1 MYAHILSS
9 AGVDPSSSL
18 ASREDDVPLDG
29 LVGTPEQTRVPSDR
43 RRASAIGGTPPPGAP
58 AAAAASPP
66 GAVGF
71 ARVDNLHEVLPLM
84 NRSLAERG
92 YPAPLELLLPNADDL
107 ARTCNAI
114 FLMLRDREAEVAER
128 ARWEAERRA
137 HAAELQALESK
148 LRRAEARTGENDR
161 RLAARLRDAEANLER
176 AETIV
181 ERAREERDA
190 RERETRD
197 LANAL
202 KRLEREQRKRDL
214 EHERLKARLADR
226 FAAGSKPGDRSRGG
240 GSDAARIRI
249 LDPSGGGGPRPLRRA
264 RHHLPD
270 ESRRS
275 VSSPPGGFVGR
286 AALLDD
292 AARAVADPG
301 PSPAISMELHR
312 SMMAAY
318 EAKLRATTRERDR
331 LDALVADAG
340 LAAAETPVLGFAD
353 GDGDPT
359 LKGSKAEEGTKGS
372 EDPAAASTSPGR
384 VFASPSFAARAEA
397 TTLEREAD
405 AEVARASSSS
415 AAEAFEFAFAPE
427 SRSSEGHHPRPRTPT
442 PLSSPSKRRTAA
454 RADADADASDG
465 ERIEPGGSSSPP
477 RARDPSSERDD
488 FGSVSDDLRDPHPS
502 GGDAPLARDPPASPT
517 EIAVRWHEREHARL
531 LEVLERE
538 KTLATTTAKASP
550 RRPPGSSREPVGA
563 SSEEDEDDAF
573 VEVDPGSDDEEPVS
587 DDEGLRREFGAVLRF
602 GRSGAEAEAE
612 AEARR
617 LRWGDPDPD
626 PARAADEGLG
636 TRDSGRGTRDSG
648 LASPAATRRAKFLAD
663 EEARR
668 RQIDAEEEERGGTGD
683 GERDARARGGEPGS
697 TLSSRAAPSSPA
709 SPLDALLARHLRL
722 GRDRAELA
730 RGPPRGKGDWLE
742 RRRRRRENEGASER
756 AREDER

>member
-9 AGVDPSSSL
+9 AGVDPSSSS

-29 LVGTPEQTRVPSDR
+29 LVGTPEQTRVPADR
-43 RRASAIGGTPPPGAP
+43 RRASAIGGTPPPGAS
-58 AAAAASPP
+58 ADAAASPP

-71 ARVDNLHEVLPLM
+71 ARVDNLHEVMPLM
-84 NRSLAERG
+84 NRSLAELG

-181 ERAREERDA
+181 ERAREERDT

-214 EHERLKARLADR
+214 EHERLKARLAER
-226 FAAGSKPGDRSRGG
+226 FAAGSKPGDRSRG

-264 RHHLPD
+264 HHHLPD

-359 LKGSKAEEGTKGS
+359 KGSKAEEGKKGS

-384 VFASPSFAARAEA
+384 VFALASFARAEA
-397 TTLEREAD
+397 TTVEREAD

-442 PLSSPSKRRTAA
+442 PLSSPSKCRTA
-454 RADADADASDG
+454 RADADSDASDG
-465 ERIEPGGSSSPP
+465 ERIEPGSSPP
-477 RARDPSSERDD
+477 RASDPSSERDD
-488 FGSVSDDLRDPHPS
+488 FGSVSDDLQGPHPS
-502 GGDAPLARDPPASPT
+502 RGDAPLARDPPASPT

-538 KTLATTTAKASP
+538 KALATTTAKSSP
-550 RRPPGSSREPVGA
+550 GRPPGSSREPVGA
-563 SSEEDEDDAF
+563 SSEDEDDAF
-573 VEVDPGSDDEEPVS
+573 VEVDPGSDDEEPRS
-587 DDEGLRREFGAVLRF
+587 DDEVLRREGGAVRRF

-617 LRWGDPDPD
+617 LRWGDFDPDPD
-626 PARAADEGLG
+626 PYPARAADEG
-636 TRDSGRGTRDSG
+636 RGTRDER

-668 RQIDAEEEERGGTGD
+668 RRIDAEEEARGGSGD
-683 GERDARARGGEPGS
+683 GERDARGGGGEPGS

-756 AREDER
+756 AREGER